1 MEFILLILV
10 IGLPMWAQANIT
22 SVIGK
27 YTRVQTTGGLT
38 GAQVAQM
45 ILDREGITDVQVVAT
60 NGSLTDNYNPMKK
73 TVNLSQP
80 IYGQTSIAAVSVAA
94 HEVGHAIQHARGYKG
109 LVFRNVIYPFARFG
123 GAISGISILF
133 GFIMQAV
140 GFIYI
145 GIIGLFAILLF
156 QLATLP
162 VEFNASARALDI
174 LNETGILNQYE
185 IDGGAKVLKAA
196 ALTYLMA
203 AISTFLNIL
212 RLLAIA
218 RRD

>member
-1 MEFILLILV
+1 MDIILIILM
-10 IGLPMWAQANIT
+10 IGLPMWAQANVT
-22 SVIGK
+22 SVISK
-27 YTRVQTTGGLT
+27 YTKVGTTGGLT

-45 ILDREGITDVQVVAT
+45 ILDREGITDVQINAI
-60 NGSLTDNYNPMKK
+60 NGSLTDNYNPMRK

-80 IYGQTSIAAVSVAA
+80 IYGSTSIAAVSVAA

-109 LVFRNVIYPFARFG
+109 LALRNVVYPFARFG
-123 GAISGISILF
+123 GAISGVAIIF
-133 GFIMQAV
+133 GFVMQAV
-140 GFIYI
+140 GLIYI
-145 GIIGLFAILLF
+145 GIIGLVGILLF

-174 LNETGILNQYE
+174 LNSTGILTASE
-185 IDGGAKVLKAA
+185 MDGGAKVLKAA